1 MAVPE
6 DKEVDIRVCLEVIF
20 CELDHIFMVLS
31 LVFGCIPFMFFQPAF
46 AAAERPS
53 ESESERPPGMDAG
66 IQPLAEFIAE
76 KGAEETERLAA
87 IVHLVAVP
95 EEKPFA

>member
-1 MAVPE
+1 
-6 DKEVDIRVCLEVIF
+6 
-20 CELDHIFMVLS
+20 MVLS

-53 ESESERPPGMDAG
+53 ESEAERPPGMDAG

-76 KGAEETERLAA
+76 KGAEETGAKEPAPEAEASAA
-87 IVHLVAVP
+87 PAAEP
-95 EEKPFA
+95 EQEGKSEPAETPEPDASKEEQDGEN